1 MPKQAKRFQLDPN
14 QTAQE
19 NLWRAAEIA
28 QRYLLKRM
36 RFRVLPDQR
45 RELYDAILLA
55 GVENFILN
63 KVLKHRYNYQYD
75 FFSNV
80 YSSMWGA
87 SSHVIKTFLKKVVT
101 PRALSSSLD
110 EPLAESGSTLQNLIK
125 DCGDHRLYYDPQ
137 PSYKKKDPSTFNAWS
152 RAQKYKEQYED
163 YRLECEHYGITPVKL
178 EDFIDSHD
186 TTQDFE
192 SYFVDIAY
200 SCGTYAQY
208 QHYRKIREK
217 MMRKGGPMQEG
228 PLPVTHLL
236 GRHRYPKRRR
246 KRK

>member
-80 YSSMWGA
+80 YSF
-87 SSHVIKTFLKKVVT
+87 IKVQ
-101 PRALSSSLD
+101 RAVHKADISFWICFFYGF
-110 EPLAESGSTLQNLIK
+110 AYQ
-125 DCGDHRLYYDPQ
+125 
-137 PSYKKKDPSTFNAWS
+137 FN
-152 RAQKYKEQYED
+152 KY
-163 YRLECEHYGITPVKL
+163 I
-178 EDFIDSHD
+178 
-186 TTQDFE
+186 
-192 SYFVDIAY
+192 
-200 SCGTYAQY
+200 
-208 QHYRKIREK
+208 
-217 MMRKGGPMQEG
+217 
-228 PLPVTHLL
+228 
-236 GRHRYPKRRR
+236 
-246 KRK
+246 